1 MKPTHSAALVAA
13 LTLVAT
19 PAVAAPKKP
28 MQDHPSCTK
37 DPVLFSRM
45 PNYYMTGPGHC
56 AEIQFDMKEFH
67 VVPEGG
73 TNRRPEKV
81 RVEGHLW
88 RYRYAF
94 DKEAGAYP
102 SSLQI
107 IRNYQAA
114 AARLGGET
122 LWEDTRSE
130 KTTLRIKRDG
140 KEIWVEVSAGVPRD
154 FNVHILEREEMKQDV
169 LANAEALHASLNTT
183 GHVEVKGL
191 FFDTGKAELKPE
203 SEASLGEV
211 AKLLKANAALK
222 VWVVGHT
229 DSVGSTESNLTL
241 SNARAASVVKA
252 LVEKHGIA
260 AARLASYGSGP
271 YAPVASNASEDG
283 RAKNR
288 RVELVA
294 QP

>member
-1 MKPTHSAALVAA
+1 MKPMHSAALVAA
-13 LTLVAT
+13 LALVAA
-19 PAVAAPKKP
+19 PALAAPKKP
-28 MQDHPSCTK
+28 MKDHPNCTK
-37 DPVLFSRM
+37 DPALFTRM
-45 PNYYMTGPGHC
+45 PNYYMPAAGHC
-56 AEIQFDMKEFH
+56 ADIQFDKKEFF
-67 VVPEGG
+67 VAKDG
-73 TNRRPEKV
+73 TNHRNPERV
-81 RVEGHLW
+81 SVEGHLMK
-88 RYRYAF
+88 YRYAF
-94 DKEAGAYP
+94 DKEAGAVP

-140 KEIWVEVSAGVPRD
+140 KEIWVQVSAGVPRD
-154 FNVHILEREEMKQDV
+154 FNLLILEREEMKQDV
-169 LANAEALHASLNTT
+169 LANAEALHASLTTT
-183 GHVEVKGL
+183 GHVEVRGIL
-191 FFDTGKAELKPE
+191 FDTGKAELKPE
-203 SEASLGEV
+203 SEASLAEV

-229 DSVGSTESNLTL
+229 DSVGSAESNVTL

-252 LVEKHGIA
+252 LVEKHGIG
-260 AARLASYGSGP
+260 AARLASHGNGP